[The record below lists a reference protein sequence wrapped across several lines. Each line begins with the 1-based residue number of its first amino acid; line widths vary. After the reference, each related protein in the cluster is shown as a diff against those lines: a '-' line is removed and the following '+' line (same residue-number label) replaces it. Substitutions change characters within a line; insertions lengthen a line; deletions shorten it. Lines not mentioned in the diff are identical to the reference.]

1 MKDRELLL
9 IRKKPK
15 LQLLQLRLQRKL
27 LNSRSNILRRI
38 LERRDWLLS

>member
-1 MKDRELLL
+1 MKDREPLL

-15 LQLLQLRLQRKL
+15 LQLLLPRLQKKL
-27 LNSRSNILRRI
+27 LNSRSNILRKI